1 MAIGNSLLWDEDADD
16 FTLID
21 GGLVLTEGELTVG
34 EWLSCNLGVEEDK
47 YRIYEGT
54 DIGVPLSDLIG
65 AKGSVPISTIMAV
78 LSTKIEETALL
89 YPHIAGVNN
98 INVEQDG
105 RTAHLT
111 MTVETTDGE
120 MIEEEADIDL

>member
-1 MAIGNSLLWDEDADD
+1 MEIGNSLLWDDNAED

-47 YRIYEGT
+47 LTIYEGT
-54 DIGVPLSDLIG
+54 GIGVPLRDLIG
-65 AKGSVPISTIMAV
+65 AKGSVSIATIMAV

-89 YPHIAGVNN
+89 YPFVSSVRDIG
-98 INVEQDG
+98 IEQDG
-105 RTAHLT
+105 RRAQLT
-111 MTVETTDGE
+111 LTVETTDGE
-120 MIEEEADIDL
+120 SVEEEAEIDL